1 MTVER
6 GSDYISYLLRL
17 WRTSTD
23 GQGVW
28 RASLTDPLTAER
40 IGFADLEALFDFLR
54 RQTAPHSC
62 SNGSGDETE
71 R

>member
-1 MTVER
+1 MTQER
-6 GSDYISYLLRL
+6 ASDYLSYLLRL

-40 IGFADLEALFDFLR
+40 IGFADLEALFEFLR
-54 RQTAPHSC
+54 RQTAPLPE
-62 SNGSGDETE
+62 SGGKQDETE
-71 R
+71 Q

>member
-1 MTVER
+1 MAEER
-6 GSDYISYLLRL
+6 GSDYMSYLLRL

-40 IGFADLEALFDFLR
+40 IGFADLEALFEFLR
-54 RQTAPHSC
+54 RQTAPRPC
-62 SNGSGDETE
+62 ANGSGDETE
-71 R
+71 Q

>member
-1 MTVER
+1 MSEER

-23 GQGVW
+23 GQAVW

-40 IGFADLEALFDFLR
+40 IGFADLDALFEFLR

-62 SNGSGDETE
+62 ANGSGDKTE
-71 R
+71 P